1 MKTSSSVP
9 HSKHSD
15 KRVKKKKSALRE
27 WAEALIFAIIAATI
41 IRTFFFEAYTIPT
54 PSMEKTLLVN
64 DFLFVNKISY
74 GPRLPMTPLA
84 IPFTLNTFPIFH
96 FKSYSDW
103 PHFGYHRLPGFTH
116 VKRNDVVVF
125 NYPEGDTVVLQT
137 QETDSYY
144 RLVRHYGRAN
154 VWNNPNFT
162 IVTRPVDRMENYIK
176 RCVAIAGD
184 TLQLIQGK
192 VYVNGQLQPDPP
204 EMEKF
209 YQVVTNSTPFNTNRL
224 NDLGIDMPLDIQQA
238 GDRLIY
244 YFDLTKDEADALKAF
259 SNVISIRPQI
269 DTTVDPD
276 AFPFDTTHFKWSR
289 DNYGPIY
296 IPKKGATVKLD
307 TSNLALYKR
316 LITTYEHHKLEVK
329 DGKIFIDGK
338 PADHYTFDMNYYWMM
353 GDNRDNSLDSRYW
366 GFVPEDHIV
375 GKAWFIW
382 FSYDAHGIRWR
393 RLFKA
398 IH

>member
-1 MKTSSSVP
+1 MKTATAGSR
-9 HSKHSD
+9 SKDSG

-27 WAEALIFAIIAATI
+27 WVEALIFAIIAATI

-96 FKSYSDW
+96 FKSYADW

-144 RLVRHYGRAN
+144 RLVRHYGRAQ

-176 RCVAIAGD
+176 RCVAVAGD
-184 TLQLIQGK
+184 TLQLIHGN
-192 VYVNGQLQPDPP
+192 VYINGQRQPDPP

-209 YQVVTNSTPFNTNRL
+209 YQVITNSTPFNTNRL
-224 NDLGIDMPLDIQQA
+224 NDLGIGMPLDIQQA
-238 GDRLIY
+238 GNRLIY
-244 YFDLTKDEADALKAF
+244 YFDLTKDEAEALNAF

-269 DTTVDPD
+269 DTTIDPD

-307 TSNLALYKR
+307 TSNLPLYKR
-316 LITTYEHHKLEVK
+316 LITTYEHHQLQVNE
-329 DGKIFIDGK
+329 GKILIDGK
-338 PADHYTFDMNYYWMM
+338 PTDHYTFKMNYYWMM

-382 FSYDAHGIRWR
+382 FSYDSHGIRWR
-393 RLFKA
+393 RLFKG

>member
-1 MKTSSSVP
+1 MKTGSVEQRP
-9 HSKHSD
+9 STKKKSP
-15 KRVKKKKSALRE
+15 KKKSALRE
-27 WAEALIFAIIAATI
+27 WVEALIFAVIAATI

-64 DFLFVNKISY
+64 DFLFVNKLSY

-84 IPFTLNTFPIFH
+84 IPFTLNTIPILH
-96 FKSYSDW
+96 VKSYSDW

-144 RLVRHYGRAN
+144 RLVRHYGREN
-154 VWNNPNFT
+154 VLHNAHYT

-184 TLQLIQGK
+184 TLQLIRGN
-192 VYVNGQLQPDPP
+192 VYVNGQRQPDPP

-209 YQVVTNSTPFNTNRL
+209 YRVVTNTTPFNTDRL
-224 NDLGIDMPLDIQQA
+224 NELGIGMPLDIQQA

-244 YFDLTKDEADALKAF
+244 YFDLTRSEAQALQAF
-259 SNVISIRPQI
+259 SNVISIAPQI

-276 AFPFDTTHFKWSR
+276 AFPFDTTYFKWSR

-296 IPKKGATVKLD
+296 IPKKGATVRLTMD
-307 TSNLALYKR
+307 NLPLYER
-316 LITTYEHHKLEVK
+316 LITTYEHHQLAVK
-329 DGKIFIDGK
+329 NGKIYIDGK
-338 PADHYTFDMNYYWMM
+338 PTDHYTFQMNYYWMM

-382 FSYDAHGIRWR
+382 FSYDSHGIRWR
-393 RLFKA
+393 RLFKG